1 MTNTINIKKVKVSNM
16 TSSNGNKI
24 ANQFIIETEGGLYFQ
39 SYNSIIAY
47 KPFAHGL
54 KTILDKDYWKY
65 NTTTDKYRDLFL
77 NEDRKETERKIESG
91 QYVLG
96 TLN

>member
-24 ANQFIIETEGGLYFQ
+24 ANQFIIETESGLYFQ

-47 KPFAHGL
+47 KPFTHGL
-54 KTILDKDYWKY
+54 KTILDKDYWEY
-65 NTTTDKYRDLFL
+65 STTTDKYRDLFL
-77 NEDRKETERKIESG
+77 NEDRKETERKIKSG

>member
-24 ANQFIIETEGGLYFQ
+24 ANQFIIETESGLYFQ

-47 KPFAHGL
+47 KPFTHGL
-54 KTILDKDYWKY
+54 KTILDKDYWEY
-65 NTTTDKYRDLFL
+65 STTTGKYRNLFL
-77 NEDRKETERKIESG
+77 NEDKKETERKIKSG

>member
-24 ANQFIIETEGGLYFQ
+24 ANQFIIETESGLYFQ

-47 KPFAHGL
+47 KPFTHGL
-54 KTILDKDYWKY
+54 KTILDKDYWEY
-65 NTTTDKYRDLFL
+65 STTTGKYRNLFL
-77 NEDRKETERKIESG
+77 NEDRKETERKIKSG

>member
-24 ANQFIIETEGGLYFQ
+24 ANQFIIETESGLYFQ

-47 KPFAHGL
+47 KPFTHGL
-54 KTILDKDYWKY
+54 KTILDKDYWEY
-65 NTTTDKYRDLFL
+65 STTTGKYRDLFL
-77 NEDRKETERKIESG
+77 NEDRKETERKIKSG

>member
-47 KPFAHGL
+47 KPFVHGL
-54 KTILDKDYWKY
+54 KTILDKDYWEY
-65 NTTTDKYRDLFL
+65 STTTDKYRDLFL
-77 NEDRKETERKIESG
+77 NEDRKETERKIKSG